1 VTEGSVTGI
10 TGSVA
15 GPVRVRVPASSA
27 NLGPGYD
34 ALGLALGH
42 HDVLTAEVVEGPAP
56 EIVVEGEGAGEVP
69 LDGRHLVHRSMARGF
84 EELGLPVP
92 PVRLHCRNAIPHGR
106 GMGSSSAAI
115 VGGLAVARALAG
127 RAGEPLHDDRLFEV
141 AAEIEG
147 HPDNVA
153 ATVHGGLT
161 IGYTS
166 GTGVRAVRL
175 DVAAAVTPVLLVPPE
190 PLATSVARGLLPA
203 AVPHGDAA
211 FAAGRAALLVA
222 ALAAGADAL
231 LDATED
237 RLHQQYRAPAM
248 PRSAALVE
256 ELRAVGVPAVV
267 SGAGPTVLALPAPA
281 RASEVVA
288 RTPTGWR
295 ALQPGVDTSGVTH
308 LG

>member
-1 VTEGSVTGI
+1 VTERSV

-42 HDVLTAEVVEGPAP
+42 HDVLTAEVIDAPAP
-56 EIVVEGEGAGEVP
+56 EIVVEGEGAGEVSRGA
-69 LDGRHLVHRSMARGF
+69 DHLVHRSMARGF
-84 EELGLPVP
+84 AELGLPVP
-92 PVRLHCRNAIPHGR
+92 PVRMHCRNAIPHGR
-106 GMGSSSAAI
+106 GMGSSAAAI
-115 VGGLAVARALAG
+115 VGGLALARALAG
-127 RAGEPLHDDRLFEV
+127 PAGEPLDDDRLFEI
-141 AAEIEG
+141 AAEVEG

-166 GTGVRAVRL
+166 EEGVRAVRL
-175 DVAAAVTPVLLVPPE
+175 DVTAAVTPVLLVPPQ

-203 AVPHGDAA
+203 VVPHRDAS
-211 FAAGRAALLVA
+211 FVAGRAALMVA
-222 ALAAGADAL
+222 ALAVGADAL
-231 LDATED
+231 LAATED

-256 ELRAVGVPAVV
+256 ELRAAGVPAVV
-267 SGAGPTVLALPAPA
+267 SGAGPTVLALPAPS
-281 RASEVVA
+281 RASEVA
-288 RTPTGWR
+288 DRAPDGWR
-295 ALQPGVDTSGVTH
+295 ALQPGVDISGVTH